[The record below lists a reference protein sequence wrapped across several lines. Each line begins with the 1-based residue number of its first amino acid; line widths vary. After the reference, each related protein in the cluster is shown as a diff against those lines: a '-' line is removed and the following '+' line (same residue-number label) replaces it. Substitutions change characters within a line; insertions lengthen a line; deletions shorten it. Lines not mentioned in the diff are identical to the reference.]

1 MTPFIDIQRRF
12 REPTEKELED
22 IEFLTGLETA
32 LEEFGIHPGMGWPK
46 LLEHHRVILLAE
58 AGAGKTVEMRKQAE
72 GLVEEGKFAFFVP
85 LDYLDREPI
94 DGVLSADEERRFEAW
109 KTDTEAPAWFF
120 LDAVDELKL
129 TQGKLDQALLRLA
142 RAIDGCLHRA
152 YIIISCRPSDWRP
165 NSDLDTVRDR
175 LPAQEA
181 GRQALS
187 LSSDEVF
194 MDALGH
200 DRGEANSATRQRNDL
215 SSRGTVQTVFMLPMS
230 DRQVKLFA
238 EQSGVED
245 TTAFLEEVKEVTG
258 QDAWS
263 FARRPLDLANLI
275 AAWTSSEG
283 SGSRRLGSRA
293 EQHEAN
299 VAAKLK
305 DNPDRLDKDVL
316 SDTEA
321 RLGSERLAL
330 ALALTRTRTLRSPEQ
345 TLDPDRSDGVLEPAE
360 ILPDWTEAE
369 RQALLRRALF
379 DPATYGRVRFHHRSV
394 QEYLAAQRLKA
405 LRDRG
410 MSTKAL
416 FRLLFAERYGVAVVL
431 PSMRAITAWLALWDE
446 AVCRELIE
454 REPEALLSLGD
465 PATLDIA
472 ARKDLVRRFVAR
484 YGEGGWHG
492 LHIPIAE
499 VGRLAHPDLASVIR
513 ECWNNE
519 PTSRE
524 VREVLVELIR
534 RGPVEDCADLALHAA
549 HDTDWHPGHR
559 AIAIRALLAC
569 GCNDRVRDI
578 ATAMLDQPDPWPDG
592 TVYGV
597 AADLFPGI
605 ITADDL
611 ITLVEQRPEPTDSFL
626 GFGDVLLR
634 IAETIAPRSEE
645 AAALRKQMADLVWR
659 GRGPVQESH
668 EIHSRFGYLAPAL
681 ATLCHRQLSE
691 ASGSLHDDLIWAS
704 VVASRFSGNDLD
716 AYKPVS
722 DLGERFRD
730 NARLRNDAFWTEL
743 MFMDE
748 IVPTGGAWSQFDQTQ
763 TNSLIAPIDKPDR
776 SWLLAA
782 LADESR
788 PERRAVALHA
798 LMEIWPQQGRDA
810 SELDAIRDAMKGD
823 TELGRILEKYTPPPN
838 QIGAIER
845 MKQRR
850 QDRQR
855 EADIRET
862 QRLED
867 WKQWRAELLADPDD
881 AFSEEKQAATVNTLF
896 SWLEQKQQHRNPF
909 NVWDKNA
916 LINAFSPGV
925 AERAEQAFR
934 KLWRTIQPILRSAQP
949 AGERNNSPDKWILGF
964 SGVLAEASTPRWTA
978 SLSSA
983 EVRTAAAYATLEL
996 QGFAAFLADLVESHP
1011 QEVEKVIGGE
1021 VSAELSVGGD
1031 SDDLPT
1037 FQRLAAAQGKLKQ
1050 LLTPRLLAEL
1060 KSWPDT
1066 FRGEAG
1072 PRWARH
1078 LDQVLQILD
1087 ETTCGADREEIALIC
1102 STRYEAEPV
1111 GAVAISWLKGLFR
1124 FDAGHGTQT
1133 LAEKLVDSNDPDMRE
1148 RAIQTFAALFGD
1160 RYGNRN
1166 PVILEVDDPDQRAR
1180 ILERL
1185 VRLAFAFVRPKED
1198 QVHEGAYSP
1207 DTRDPIDRDNARTQ
1221 VHEGTYSPDTRDHA
1235 EHVRRGLLSSLLD
1248 TPGPEAHGVVMA
1260 LAEENDFADM
1270 ADWMRLRARQRA
1282 AADAEFTAFTSTQ
1295 VCDLENRLEAPP
1307 TDRDGLFEVMV
1318 DRLEDLDHDLR
1329 HSDFTDRQTVQ
1340 SIEKETEMQRTLA
1353 RRLVEGAKSA
1363 YKVTREEEVA
1373 DGKHTDIR
1381 LAAVD
1386 GGQKA
1391 VIEVKIAD
1399 RWSLLQLRQAL
1410 CNQLLGQYLR
1420 DSNCKA
1426 GCLLLTYHGRKRH
1439 WVDPKSR
1446 EKQTFSQVVELLK
1459 DEARV
1464 IEQERA
1470 YDVRLAV
1477 IGFDLTDPSP
1487 APVHGE
1493 N

>member
-1 MTPFIDIQRRF
+1 MATFIDLQRRF
-12 REPTEKELED
+12 HELTEKELED
-22 IEFLTGLETA
+22 IEFLPD
-32 LEEFGIHPGMGWPK
+32 LEEFGIRPGIGWPE

-58 AGAGKTVEMRKQAE
+58 AGAGKTVEMCKQVE

-85 LDYLDREPI
+85 LEALDREPI
-94 DGVLSADEERRFEAW
+94 DDVLPADQKRRFEAW
-109 KTDTEAPAWFF
+109 KTDSEAPAWFF

-129 TQGKLDQALLRLA
+129 TQGKLDRALLRLA
-142 RAIDGCLHRA
+142 KAIDGCLHRA
-152 YIIISCRPSDWRP
+152 RIIISCRPSDWRP
-165 NSDLDTVRDR
+165 NSDMDTVRDR

-187 LSSDEVF
+187 LSPDEVF

-200 DRGEANSATRQRNDL
+200 DRGEASPATRRRNDL
-215 SSRGTVQTVFMLPMS
+215 SSRGTVRTVAMLPMS

-245 TTAFLEEVKEVTG
+245 ATAFLAEVTR
-258 QDAWS
+258 QDAWT
-263 FARRPLDLANLI
+263 FARRPLDLTNLI
-275 AAWTSSEG
+275 EVWTRSGG

-293 EQHEAN
+293 EQYEAN
-299 VAAKLK
+299 VTVRLK
-305 DNPDRLDKDVL
+305 DNPDRPDKGVL
-316 SDTEA
+316 SDSKA
-321 RLGSERLAL
+321 RLGAERLAL

-345 TLDPDRSDGVLEPAE
+345 TLDSDRSDGVLEPAE
-360 ILPDWTEAE
+360 IFSDWTEAQ

-410 MSTKAL
+410 MSTRGM

-465 PATLDIA
+465 PATLGIA
-472 ARKDLVRRFVAR
+472 ARKDLVRRFAAR
-484 YGEGGWHG
+484 YGEGGRHG

-499 VGRLAHPDLASVIR
+499 VGRLAHPDLASVIQ

-524 VREVLVELIR
+524 VRELLVELIQ

-549 HDTDWHPGHR
+549 HDADWHPGHR

-578 ATAMLDQPDPWPDG
+578 ATAMLDQPNPWPDG

-634 IAETIAPRSEE
+634 ITETIAPRSEE

-659 GRGPVQESH
+659 GREPVQESY

-691 ASGSLHDDLIWAS
+691 ASGSPHDGLIRAS
-704 VVASRFSGNDLD
+704 VVASRFSGNGLD

-748 IVPTGGAWSQFDQTQ
+748 IVPTSGAWGRFDQTL

-823 TELGRILEKYTPPPN
+823 TELGRILEKYTAPPN
-838 QIGAIER
+838 QIGVIER

-867 WKQWRAELLADPDD
+867 WKQWHAELLADPDD
-881 AFSEEKQAATVNTLF
+881 AFLEEKQAATVDRLF
-896 SWLEQKQQHRNPF
+896 SWLKKRRQHRNSF
-909 NVWDKNA
+909 NVWDRNA
-916 LINAFSPGV
+916 LIHAFGPGV
-925 AERAEQAFR
+925 ADRAEQAFR
-934 KLWRTIQPILRSAQP
+934 KLWRTIQPILWSEQLP
-949 AGERNNSPDKWILGF
+949 DNRNKIPLQVILGF
-964 SGVLAEASTPRWTA
+964 SGVSAEASTPGWTA

-983 EVRTAAAYATLEL
+983 EARTAAAYATFEL

-1011 QEVEKVIGGE
+1011 QEVEKVIGDE
-1021 VSAELSVGGD
+1021 VSAELRGGGD
-1031 SDDLPT
+1031 SDYLPT
-1037 FQRLAAAQGKLKQ
+1037 FQHLTATEGKLKQ

-1060 KSWPDT
+1060 KSWPET
-1066 FRGEAG
+1066 FTDETG
-1072 PRWARH
+1072 PLWARH
-1078 LDQVLQILD
+1078 LDQVLQILA
-1087 ETTCGADREEIALIC
+1087 ETTCGADREEIARIC

-1124 FDAGHGTQT
+1124 FDSVRGTQA
-1133 LAEKLVDSNDPDMRE
+1133 LVGKLVDSNDPDMRE

-1166 PVILEVDDPDQRAR
+1166 PVILEVDDPDQRAH
-1180 ILERL
+1180 ILGRL

-1198 QVHEGAYSP
+1198 QVHEG
-1207 DTRDPIDRDNARTQ
+1207 
-1221 VHEGTYSPDTRDHA
+1221 TYFPDTRDHA
-1235 EHVRRGLLSSLLD
+1235 EHFRSGLLSSLLD
-1248 TPGPEAHGVVMA
+1248 TPGPEAHRVVMA
-1260 LAEENDFADM
+1260 LAEEDDFADM

-1282 AADAEFTAFTSTQ
+1282 AADAEFTAFTSTW
-1295 VCDLENRLEAPP
+1295 VCDLEKRLEAPP

-1329 HSDFTDRQTVQ
+1329 HSDFTDRPTVR
-1340 SIEKETEMQRTLA
+1340 SIEKESEMQRTLA
-1353 RRLVEGAKSA
+1353 RRLVEGAKGA
-1363 YKVTREEEVA
+1363 YQVTREEEVA

-1399 RWSLLQLRQAL
+1399 NHWTLTDLRQAL

-1420 DSNCKA
+1420 DSTCKA
-1426 GCLLLTYHGRKRH
+1426 GCLLLTYHGRKQH
-1439 WVDPKSR
+1439 WERQVHPGNR
-1446 EKQTFSQVVELLK
+1446 EKLTFSQVVELLK
-1459 DEARV
+1459 YEARV

-1487 APVHGE
+1487 APVREE

>member
-1 MTPFIDIQRRF
+1 M
-12 REPTEKELED
+12 
-22 IEFLTGLETA
+22 
-32 LEEFGIHPGMGWPK
+32 
-46 LLEHHRVILLAE
+46 
-58 AGAGKTVEMRKQAE
+58 
-72 GLVEEGKFAFFVP
+72 
-85 LDYLDREPI
+85 
-94 DGVLSADEERRFEAW
+94 
-109 KTDTEAPAWFF
+109 
-120 LDAVDELKL
+120 
-129 TQGKLDQALLRLA
+129 
-142 RAIDGCLHRA
+142 
-152 YIIISCRPSDWRP
+152 
-165 NSDLDTVRDR
+165 
-175 LPAQEA
+175 
-181 GRQALS
+181 
-187 LSSDEVF
+187 
-194 MDALGH
+194 
-200 DRGEANSATRQRNDL
+200 
-215 SSRGTVQTVFMLPMS
+215 
-230 DRQVKLFA
+230 
-238 EQSGVED
+238 
-245 TTAFLEEVKEVTG
+245 
-258 QDAWS
+258 
-263 FARRPLDLANLI
+263 
-275 AAWTSSEG
+275 
-283 SGSRRLGSRA
+283 
-293 EQHEAN
+293 
-299 VAAKLK
+299 K
-305 DNPDRLDKDVL
+305 DNPDRPDKGVL
-316 SDTEA
+316 PDTKA

-345 TLDPDRSDGVLEPAE
+345 TLDSDRSDGVLEPAR

-410 MSTKAL
+410 MSTRAL

-465 PATLDIA
+465 PATLGIA
-472 ARKDLVRRFVAR
+472 ARKDLVRRFAAR
-484 YGEGGWHG
+484 YGKGGRHG

-499 VGRLAHPDLASVIR
+499 VGRLAHSDLASVIR

-524 VREVLVELIR
+524 VRELLVELIR

-549 HDTDWHPGHR
+549 HDADWHPGHR
-559 AIAIRALLAC
+559 TIAIRALLAC

-645 AAALRKQMADLVWR
+645 SAALRKQMADLVWR
-659 GRGPVQESH
+659 GREPVQESY

-691 ASGSLHDDLIWAS
+691 ASGSPHDGLIRAS
-704 VVASRFSGNDLD
+704 VVASRFSGNGLD

-748 IVPTGGAWSQFDQTQ
+748 IVPTGGAWSRFDQTQ

-782 LADESR
+782 LADKSR

-823 TELGRILEKYTPPPN
+823 TELGRILEKYTAPPN

-881 AFSEEKQAATVNTLF
+881 AFSEEKQAATVDRLF
-896 SWLEQKQQHRNPF
+896 SWLKKRRQHRNPF
-909 NVWDKNA
+909 NVWDRNA
-916 LINAFSPGV
+916 LINAFSPRV
-925 AERAEQAFR
+925 ADRAEQMIR
-934 KLWRTIQPILRSAQP
+934 RLWRTVPPILWSEQLP
-949 AGERNNSPDKWILGF
+949 DNRNKIPLQVIFGF
-964 SGVLAEASTPRWTA
+964 SGVAAEAATPGWTA
-978 SLSSA
+978 SLSPA
-983 EVRTAAAYATLEL
+983 EARTAAAYATFEL
-996 QGFAAFLADLVESHP
+996 QGFAPFLADLVESHP
-1011 QEVEKVIGGE
+1011 QEVEKVIGDE

-1031 SDDLPT
+1031 SDYLPT
-1037 FQRLAAAQGKLKQ
+1037 FQHLTAAEGKLKQ

-1207 DTRDPIDRDNARTQ
+1207 DTRDPIDRDNARTP
-1221 VHEGTYSPDTRDHA
+1221 VHA
-1235 EHVRRGLLSSLLD
+1235 EHVRSGLLSRLLD
-1248 TPGPEAHGVVMA
+1248 TPGPEAYRVVMA
-1260 LAEENDFADM
+1260 LAEEDDFADM

-1307 TDRDGLFEVMV
+1307 TDRDGLFAVMA

-1353 RRLVEGAKSA
+1353 RRLVEGAKGA
-1363 YKVTREEEVA
+1363 YQVTREEEVA

-1439 WVDPKSR
+1439 WERQVHPGNK
-1446 EKQTFSQVVELLK
+1446 EKLTFSQVVGLLK
-1459 DEARV
+1459 DDARV

-1477 IGFDLTDPSP
+1477 FGFDLTDPSP
-1487 APVHGE
+1487 APVREE

>member
-1 MTPFIDIQRRF
+1 MATFIDLQRRF
-12 REPTEKELED
+12 HELTEKELED
-22 IEFLTGLETA
+22 IESFTYRD
-32 LEEFGIHPGMGWPK
+32 EFGIHPGVGWPE

-58 AGAGKTVEMRKQAE
+58 AGAGKTVEMCKQAE

-85 LDYLDREPI
+85 LEALDREPI
-94 DGVLSADEERRFEAW
+94 DDVLPADQKRRFEAW
-109 KTDTEAPAWFF
+109 KTDSEAPVWFF

-129 TQGKLDQALLRLA
+129 TQGKLDRALLRLA
-142 RAIDGCLHRA
+142 KAIDGCLHRA
-152 YIIISCRPSDWRP
+152 RIIISCRPSDWRP
-165 NSDLDTVRDR
+165 NSDMDTVRDR

-194 MDALGH
+194 MDAIGH
-200 DRGEANSATRQRNDL
+200 DRGEASPATRRRNDL
-215 SSRGTVQTVFMLPMS
+215 SSRGTVRTVAMLPMS
-230 DRQVKLFA
+230 NRQVKLFA

-245 TTAFLEEVKEVTG
+245 ATAFLAEVTR
-258 QDAWS
+258 QDAWT
-263 FARRPLDLANLI
+263 FARRPMDLTNLI
-275 AAWTSSEG
+275 EVWTRSGG

-293 EQHEAN
+293 EQYEAN
-299 VAAKLK
+299 VTVRLK
-305 DNPDRLDKDVL
+305 DNPDRPDKGVL
-316 SDTEA
+316 SDSKA
-321 RLGSERLAL
+321 RLGAERLAL

-345 TLDPDRSDGVLEPAE
+345 TLDSDRSDGVLEPAE
-360 ILPDWTEAE
+360 IFSDWTEAK

-394 QEYLAAQRLKA
+394 QEYLAAQRLRA

-410 MSTKAL
+410 MSTRAL

-465 PATLDIA
+465 PATLGIA
-472 ARKDLVRRFVAR
+472 ARKDLVRRFAAR
-484 YGEGGWHG
+484 YGEGGRHG
-492 LHIPIAE
+492 LRIPIAE

-524 VREVLVELIR
+524 VRELLVELIR

-549 HDTDWHPGHR
+549 HDADWHPGHR

-611 ITLVEQRPEPTDSFL
+611 ITLVEQRPEPTDS
-626 GFGDVLLR
+626 LLR

-645 AAALRKQMADLVWR
+645 AATLRKQMADLVWR
-659 GRGPVQESH
+659 GREPVQESY
-668 EIHSRFGYLAPAL
+668 EIHSRFSYLAPAL

-691 ASGSLHDDLIWAS
+691 ASGSPHDGLIGAS
-704 VVASRFSGNDLD
+704 VVASRFSGNGLD
-716 AYKPVS
+716 AYKPVF

-748 IVPTGGAWSQFDQTQ
+748 IVPTSGAWGRFDQTL

-798 LMEIWPQQGRDA
+798 LMEIWRQQGRDA
-810 SELDAIRDAMKGD
+810 SELDAIRDAMKGY
-823 TELGRILEKYTPPPN
+823 TELGRILEKYPAPPK
-838 QIGAIER
+838 QIEAIER
-845 MKQRR
+845 MEQRR
-850 QDRQR
+850 QDRQK
-855 EADIRET
+855 ETDIRET

-881 AFSEEKQAATVNTLF
+881 AFSEEKRAATVDTLF
-896 SWLEQKQQHRNPF
+896 SWLKQKQQHRNPF

-916 LINAFSPGV
+916 LINAFSPRV
-925 AERAEQAFR
+925 ADRAEQMIR
-934 KLWRTIQPILRSAQP
+934 KLWRTTQPILWSAQP
-949 AGERNNSPDKWILGF
+949 AGERNISPDKWIVGF
-964 SGVLAEASTPRWTA
+964 SGVSAEAPTPGWTA

-996 QGFAAFLADLVESHP
+996 QGFAPFLADLVESHP
-1011 QEVEKVIGGE
+1011 QEVEKVIGDE
-1021 VSAELSVGGD
+1021 VSAELRVGGD
-1031 SDDLPT
+1031 SDYLPT
-1037 FQRLAAAQGKLKQ
+1037 FQHLTAAEGKLKQ
-1050 LLTPRLLAEL
+1050 LLTSRLLAEL

-1072 PRWARH
+1072 PPWARH

-1166 PVILEVDDPDQRAR
+1166 PVILEVDDPDQRAH
-1180 ILERL
+1180 ILGRL

-1207 DTRDPIDRDNARTQ
+1207 DTRDPIDRDNARTP
-1221 VHEGTYSPDTRDHA
+1221 VHA
-1235 EHVRRGLLSSLLD
+1235 EHVRSGLLSRLLD
-1248 TPGPEAHGVVMA
+1248 TPGPEAHRVVMA
-1260 LAEENDFADM
+1260 LAEEDDFADM

-1282 AADAEFTAFTSTQ
+1282 AADAEFTTFTSTQ

-1307 TDRDGLFEVMV
+1307 TDRDGLFQVMV

-1329 HSDFTDRQTVQ
+1329 HSDFTDRQTVR

-1353 RRLVEGAKSA
+1353 RRLVEGAKGA
-1363 YKVTREEEVA
+1363 YQVTREEEVA

-1399 RWSLLQLRQAL
+1399 RWSLPQLQQAL
-1410 CNQLLGQYLR
+1410 RNQLLGQYLR
-1420 DSNCKA
+1420 DSTCKA
-1426 GCLLLTYHGRKRH
+1426 GCLLLTYHGRRQRWERQVHPGNKKRL
-1439 WVDPKSR
+1439 
-1446 EKQTFSQVVELLK
+1446 TFSQVVGLLK
-1459 DEARV
+1459 EEARD
-1464 IEQERA
+1464 IEQKNA

-1477 IGFDLTDPSP
+1477 FALDLTDPST
-1487 APVHGE
+1487 APVHGG